1 MLAVFALIAIG
12 PSEVKLPA
20 GSMTPSAVVAGA
32 SVDIVY
38 GDGKDGYFTT
48 IEQKSRTRINS
59 EAGTVHAGGERGPRI
74 AMSGE
79 TVCCAWQGD
88 YRSGPKVWFSRSD
101 DGGKTFEP
109 QRNLLQEPT
118 PGVDHVSVAAS
129 GKTVA
134 VFWIDGRGG
143 EDDNAPTTA
152 EVWYALS
159 TDSGKTFS
167 RERRIAAN
175 PPLRACACCRLDPHL
190 FGTTANLYYRGGA
203 GGMREIWVAKGD
215 LAGNPWK
222 TQTITGDKWEL
233 NGCPMDG
240 PRMDGEYLAYF
251 MEGYCFVRYAGQTLR
266 LGPGKYP
273 EVVALTDDA
282 CVTWQEGSTLHW
294 RYVKGGESGTM
305 PVGPSRAALLAP
317 AGRAPIVIHG

>member
-1 MLAVFALIAIG
+1 
-12 PSEVKLPA
+12 
-20 GSMTPSAVVAGA
+20 
-32 SVDIVY
+32 
-38 GDGKDGYFTT
+38 
-48 IEQKSRTRINS
+48 
-59 EAGTVHAGGERGPRI
+59 
-74 AMSGE
+74 
-79 TVCCAWQGD
+79 
-88 YRSGPKVWFSRSD
+88 
-101 DGGKTFEP
+101 
-109 QRNLLQEPT
+109 
-118 PGVDHVSVAAS
+118 
-129 GKTVA
+129 
-134 VFWIDGRGG
+134 
-143 EDDNAPTTA
+143 
-152 EVWYALS
+152 
-159 TDSGKTFS
+159 
-167 RERRIAAN
+167 
-175 PPLRACACCRLDPHL
+175 
-190 FGTTANLYYRGGA
+190 
-203 GGMREIWVAKGD
+203 MREIWVAKGD